1 MNSSRDETQPGS
13 HVNAA
18 LDTVYQ
24 RYLKWVLRPKF
35 EKHKSGEMA
44 GDIERRR
51 YFLKLNMHQSRC
63 LIAELYIKEF
73 KSK

>member
-1 MNSSRDETQPGS
+1 MNSSQDETHPAS
-13 HVNAA
+13 HINTA

-24 RYLKWVLRPKF
+24 RYLKWVPRPKF
-35 EKHKSGEMA
+35 EKHKSGEVA

-63 LIAELYIKEF
+63 LIAELYINQF

>member
-1 MNSSRDETQPGS
+1 MKGS
-13 HVNAA
+13 HVNVA

-24 RYLKWVLRPKF
+24 RYLNGCLDLNSRSTY
-35 EKHKSGEMA
+35 KSGEMA

-51 YFLKLNMHQSRC
+51 YLLKLNMHQSRC

>member
-1 MNSSRDETQPGS
+1 MNSSRDETHPGS

-35 EKHKSGEMA
+35 ETHKSGEMD
-44 GDIERRR
+44 GDIERGRF
-51 YFLKLNMHQSRC
+51 FLKLNVHQRR
-63 LIAELYIKEF
+63 LIAVLYIKEF